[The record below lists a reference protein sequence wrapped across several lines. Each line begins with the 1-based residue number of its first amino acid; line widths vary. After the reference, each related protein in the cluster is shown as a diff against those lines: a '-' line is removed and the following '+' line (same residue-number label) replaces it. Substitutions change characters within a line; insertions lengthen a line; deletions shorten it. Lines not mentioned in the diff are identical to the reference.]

1 MNSRRSWVIYAVGTF
16 AYLIAVTQRTTLG
29 VAGVMA
35 TERFDISASVLSS
48 LAVVQLIVYAG
59 LQIPIGVILDRVGA
73 RWLLIAG
80 AALMMIGQLT
90 LAFAPSIGIAILG
103 RVLVGAGDATAFVSV
118 IRLINT
124 WFAGR
129 QVPLL
134 AQWFGNI
141 GQLGQVMSALPF
153 ALVLHDFGW
162 SPAFVS
168 AAAASAV
175 ALVLIVVVISDASVG
190 GGVESERVE
199 SWSDAFKELRRS
211 LRRPGTQLG
220 FWSHYVTQSSGV
232 VFTLLWGYPFMVS
245 ALGYDPGLASSLI
258 IVIVLSGMVAGPVL
272 GVLTARYPFR
282 RSNLVIAIVV
292 AMGIA
297 WAAVL
302 AWPGQPPLWL
312 VVLLLMTL
320 GVGGPGSQIGF
331 DFARTFNPRR
341 GLGSATGFV
350 NVGGFLAS
358 FVMMFLIGVVLDA
371 ANAARVAGGAPSD
384 LYALD
389 SFRLAFLVQYVVV
402 GLGVIMLFVSRRRTR
417 RRLAEDEGIQV
428 GPLWVALVEARARR
442 KG

>member
-1 MNSRRSWVIYAVGTF
+1 VNSRRSWIIYAVGTF

-29 VAGVMA
+29 VAGVLA

-73 RWLLIAG
+73 RWLLIVG
-80 AALMMIGQLT
+80 AALMTVGQLT
-90 LAFAPSIGIAILG
+90 LAFAPTIGVAILG

-153 ALVLHDFGW
+153 ALVLHEFGW

-175 ALVLIVVVISDASVG
+175 ALVLIVVAISDGSAETM
-190 GGVESERVE
+190 ESERVE
-199 SWSDAFKELRRS
+199 SWSDAFRELRRS
-211 LRRPGTQLG
+211 MLRPGTQLG

-245 ALGYDPGLASSLI
+245 ALGYDPGLASTLI

-282 RSNLVIAIVV
+282 RSNLVIAIVA
-292 AMGIA
+292 AMGVA

-358 FVMMFLIGVVLDA
+358 FVMMFLIGIVLDA
-371 ANAARVAGGAPSD
+371 VDAARVAGGAPSD
-384 LYALD
+384 LYAFD

-402 GLGVIMLFVSRRRTR
+402 GIGVVMLFVSRRRTR

>member
-1 MNSRRSWVIYAVGTF
+1 VDSRRSWIIYAVGTF

-48 LAVVQLIVYAG
+48 LAVVQLMVYAG

-73 RWLLIAG
+73 RWLLIVG
-80 AALMMIGQLT
+80 AALMTLGQLT
-90 LAFAPSIGIAILG
+90 LAFAPSIGIAVLG
-103 RVLVGAGDATAFVSV
+103 RVLVGAGDATAFVCV

-124 WFAGR
+124 WFSGR

-134 AQWFGNI
+134 AQWFGNV

-153 ALVLHDFGW
+153 AFLLHAFGW

-175 ALVLIVVVISDASVG
+175 SLVLIVLVISNASARG
-190 GGVESERVE
+190 GAESEQVG
-199 SWSDAFKELRRS
+199 SWSDAFRELRRS
-211 LRRPGTQLG
+211 IRRPGTQLG

-245 ALGYDPGLASSLI
+245 ALGYDPGLASTLI

-282 RSNLVIAIVV
+282 RSNLVLAIVA
-292 AMGIA
+292 AMGVA

-331 DFARTFNPRR
+331 DFARTFNPRH

-371 ANAARVAGGAPSD
+371 VNTARVASGAPSD

-389 SFRLAFLVQYVVV
+389 SFRLAFLVQYVIV
-402 GLGVIMLFVSRRRTR
+402 GVGVILLFVSRRRTR

-428 GPLWVALVEARARR
+428 GPLWVAIVEARARR

>member
-1 MNSRRSWVIYAVGTF
+1 VNSRRSWIIYAVGTF

-29 VAGVMA
+29 VAGVLA

-73 RWLLIAG
+73 RWLLIVG
-80 AALMMIGQLT
+80 AALMTVGQLT
-90 LAFAPSIGIAILG
+90 LAFAPTIGVAILG

-153 ALVLHDFGW
+153 ALVLHEFGW

-175 ALVLIVVVISDASVG
+175 ALVLIVVAISDGSAETM
-190 GGVESERVE
+190 ESERVE
-199 SWSDAFKELRRS
+199 SWSDAFRELRRS
-211 LRRPGTQLG
+211 MLRPGTQLG

-245 ALGYDPGLASSLI
+245 ALGYDPGLASTLI

-282 RSNLVIAIVV
+282 RSNLVIAIVA
-292 AMGIA
+292 AMGVA

-371 ANAARVAGGAPSD
+371 VDAARVAGGAPSD
-384 LYALD
+384 LYAFD

-402 GLGVIMLFVSRRRTR
+402 GIGVVMLFVSRRRTR

>member
-1 MNSRRSWVIYAVGTF
+1 VNSRRSWIIYAVGTF

-29 VAGVMA
+29 VAGVLA

-73 RWLLIAG
+73 RWLLIVG
-80 AALMMIGQLT
+80 AALMTVGQLT
-90 LAFAPSIGIAILG
+90 LAFAPTIGIAILG

-153 ALVLHDFGW
+153 ALVLHEFGW

-175 ALVLIVVVISDASVG
+175 ALVLIVVAISDGSAETM
-190 GGVESERVE
+190 ESERVE
-199 SWSDAFKELRRS
+199 SWSDAFRELRRS
-211 LRRPGTQLG
+211 MLRPGTQLG

-245 ALGYDPGLASSLI
+245 ALGYDPGLASTLI

-282 RSNLVIAIVV
+282 RSNLVIAIVA
-292 AMGIA
+292 AMGVA

-371 ANAARVAGGAPSD
+371 VDAARVAGGAPSD
-384 LYALD
+384 LYAFD

-402 GLGVIMLFVSRRRTR
+402 GIGVVMLFVSRRRTR

>member
-1 MNSRRSWVIYAVGTF
+1 MNSRRSWIIYAVGTF
-16 AYLIAVTQRTTLG
+16 AYLVAVTQRTTLG

-80 AALMMIGQLT
+80 AALMTIGQLT

-168 AAAASAV
+168 AAAVSAV
-175 ALVLIVVVISDASVG
+175 ALVLIVVSISDASTG
-190 GGVESERVE
+190 GGTESERVE
-199 SWSDAFKELRRS
+199 SWADAFKELRRS

-292 AMGIA
+292 AMGVA

-371 ANAARVAGGAPSD
+371 ADAARVAGGGASD

>member
-16 AYLIAVTQRTTLG
+16 AYLVAVTQRTTLG

-175 ALVLIVVVISDASVG
+175 ALVLIVVAVSDASTG
-190 GGVESERVE
+190 AGVESERVE

-292 AMGIA
+292 AMGVA

-302 AWPGQPPLWL
+302 AWPGRPPLWL

-371 ANAARVAGGAPSD
+371 ANAARVAGREPSD

>member
-1 MNSRRSWVIYAVGTF
+1 VNSRRSWIIYAVGTF
-16 AYLIAVTQRTTLG
+16 AYLVAVTQRTTLG

-59 LQIPIGVILDRVGA
+59 LQVPIGVILDRVGA
-73 RWLLIAG
+73 RWLLIVG
-80 AALMMIGQLT
+80 AALMTVGQLT
-90 LAFAPSIGIAILG
+90 LAFAPSIGIAVLG

-124 WFAGR
+124 WFSGR

-168 AAAASAV
+168 AAAVSAV
-175 ALVLIVVVISDASVG
+175 ALVLIVLVVSDASAG
-190 GGVESERVE
+190 GAGESDRVE
-199 SWSDAFKELRRS
+199 SWSDAFRELRRS
-211 LRRPGTQLG
+211 IRRPGTQLG

-232 VFTLLWGYPFMVS
+232 VFALLWGYPFMVS
-245 ALGYDPGLASSLI
+245 ALGYDPGLASTLI

-282 RSNLVIAIVV
+282 RSNLVIAIVA
-292 AMGIA
+292 AMGVA

-350 NVGGFLAS
+350 NVGGFFAS

-371 ANAARVAGGAPSD
+371 ADTARVTSGAPSD

-402 GLGVIMLFVSRRRTR
+402 GAGVIMLFVSRRRTR

-428 GPLWVALVEARARR
+428 GPLWVAIVEARVRR

>member
-1 MNSRRSWVIYAVGTF
+1 MNSRRSWAIYAVGTF
-16 AYLIAVTQRTTLG
+16 AYLVAVMQRTTLG
-29 VAGVMA
+29 VAGVAA
-35 TERFDISASVLSS
+35 TERFEVSASVLST
-48 LAVVQLIVYAG
+48 LTVVQLIVYAG
-59 LQIPIGVILDRVGA
+59 LQIPIGVFLDRVGP
-73 RWLLIAG
+73 RWLLALG

-90 LAFAPSIGIAILG
+90 LAFAPSIGIAIVG
-103 RVLVGAGDATAFVSV
+103 RILVGAGDATTFVSV

-141 GQLGQVMSALPF
+141 GQLGQILSAVPF
-153 ALVLHDFGW
+153 AIVLRQLGW
-162 SPAFVS
+162 SSAFVG
-168 AAAASAV
+168 AAAVSAV
-175 ALVLIVVVISDASVG
+175 ALVLVGLLISDARTPG
-190 GGVESERVE
+190 DETDRVE
-199 SWSDAFKELRRS
+199 SWSEALRELRRG
-211 LRRPGTQLG
+211 LKRPGTQLG

-245 ALGYDPGLASSLI
+245 GLGYAPALASTLI
-258 IVIVLSGMVAGPVL
+258 IVIVASGMVAGPVL
-272 GVLTARYPFR
+272 GVLTARFPFR
-282 RSNLVIAIVV
+282 RSNLVLAIVA
-292 AMGIA
+292 AMGAA
-297 WAAVL
+297 WGAVL
-302 AWPGQPPLWL
+302 FWPGQPPLWL
-312 VVLLLMTL
+312 IVVLLMTL

-358 FVMMFLIGVVLDA
+358 FVMMFLIGVTLDVLDSI
-371 ANAARVAGGAPSD
+371 RVASGGATD

-389 SFRLAFLVQYVVV
+389 SFRIALLLQYPVV
-402 GLGVIMLFVSRRRTR
+402 GIGVLLLLRSRRRTR

>member
-1 MNSRRSWVIYAVGTF
+1 
-16 AYLIAVTQRTTLG
+16 
-29 VAGVMA
+29 
-35 TERFDISASVLSS
+35 
-48 LAVVQLIVYAG
+48 
-59 LQIPIGVILDRVGA
+59 
-73 RWLLIAG
+73 
-80 AALMMIGQLT
+80 
-90 LAFAPSIGIAILG
+90 
-103 RVLVGAGDATAFVSV
+103 
-118 IRLINT
+118 
-124 WFAGR
+124 
-129 QVPLL
+129 
-134 AQWFGNI
+134 
-141 GQLGQVMSALPF
+141 
-153 ALVLHDFGW
+153 
-162 SPAFVS
+162 
-168 AAAASAV
+168 V
-175 ALVLIVVVISDASVG
+175 ALVLIVVAISDGNAATM
-190 GGVESERVE
+190 ESERVE
-199 SWSDAFKELRRS
+199 SWSDAFRELRRGM
-211 LRRPGTQLG
+211 RRPGTQLG

-245 ALGYDPGLASSLI
+245 ALGYDPGLASTLI

-282 RSNLVIAIVV
+282 RSNLVIAIVA
-292 AMGIA
+292 AMGVA

-358 FVMMFLIGVVLDA
+358 FVMMFLIGIVLDA
-371 ANAARVAGGAPSD
+371 LDAARVAGGAPSN
-384 LYALD
+384 LYAFD

-402 GLGVIMLFVSRRRTR
+402 GVGVVMLFVSRRRTR

>member
-1 MNSRRSWVIYAVGTF
+1 MIYAVGTF
-16 AYLIAVTQRTTLG
+16 AYLVAVTQRTTLG
-29 VAGVMA
+29 VAGVQA
-35 TERFDISASVLSS
+35 TERFEISASLLSA
-48 LAVVQLIVYAG
+48 LTVVQLIVYAG
-59 LQIPIGVILDRVGA
+59 LQIPIGVVLDRVGP
-73 RWLLIAG
+73 RWLLAAG
-80 AALMMIGQLT
+80 AALMMLGQLT
-90 LAFAPSIGIAILG
+90 LAVAPSIDVAIAG
-103 RVLVGAGDATAFVSV
+103 RVLVGAGDAMTFVSV

-141 GQLGQVMSALPF
+141 GQLGQVLSAVPFAIVLHEFGWTPAFVGVAAVSGF
-153 ALVLHDFGW
+153 ALVL
-162 SPAFVS
+162 VI
-168 AAAASAV
+168 
-175 ALVLIVVVISDASVG
+175 LLISDARASAD
-190 GGVESERVE
+190 ESERVE
-199 SWSDAFKELRRS
+199 SWSEALRELREGM
-211 LRRPGTQLG
+211 RRPGTQLG

-245 ALGYDPGLASSLI
+245 GLGYEPFLASGLI
-258 IVIVLSGMVAGPVL
+258 IVIVGSGMVAGPVL
-272 GVLTARYPFR
+272 GVLTARFPFR
-282 RSNLVIAIVV
+282 RSNLVLAIVA
-292 AMGIA
+292 AMGVA

-302 AWPGQPPLWL
+302 LWPGLPPLWL
-312 VVLLLMTL
+312 IVLLLMTI

-358 FVMMFLIGVVLDA
+358 FVMMFLIGVALD
-371 ANAARVAGGAPSD
+371 VQ
-384 LYALD
+384 YALRTAAGTAENLYDFD
-389 SFRLAFLVQYVVV
+389 SFRIAFSLQYVIV
-402 GLGVIMLFVSRRRTR
+402 GIGVALLLRSRRRTR